1 MEASKKIVEALK
13 KASKPLKSGELST
26 LSGISA
32 AQVNSSLKILQK
44 EGKIFSPKRCYY
56 QLKNNK

>member
-1 MEASKKIVEALK
+1 MEASKKIVEALN
-13 KASKPLKSGELST
+13 KASKPLKSGELSA

-44 EGKIFSPKRCYY
+44 EGKVFSPKRCYY
-56 QLKNNK
+56 QLKNTK